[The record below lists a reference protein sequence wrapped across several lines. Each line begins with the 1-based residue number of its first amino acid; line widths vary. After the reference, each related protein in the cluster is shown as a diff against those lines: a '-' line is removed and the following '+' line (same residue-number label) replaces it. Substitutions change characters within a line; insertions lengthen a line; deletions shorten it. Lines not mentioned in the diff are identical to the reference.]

1 MKQTIRPGIFETNSS
16 STHAIVVPHDV
27 TEKNYSIYDSL
38 RHDYGFGREECRL
51 VDDWDEK
58 LAYVYLIL
66 KDYESYNE
74 NRIHKITLKDIE
86 EFKQTVNDIF
96 NDFFKKEDNCC
107 YYVKPDEVF
116 KFVDKDGNDKGS
128 PLHTYSIGFNAGC
141 FVDHVEDFDENGF
154 LDLVLNDKEFLKRF
168 LFNRD
173 SYITVGGDEY
183 RGYNIKTIGFE
194 YDYDEDYE
202 NTEFWNK
209 IEEYEK
215 DKDVFFK
222 GN

>member
-16 STHAIVVPHDV
+16 STHAIVVPHNV
-27 TEKNYSIYDSL
+27 NEENYSIYDSL
-38 RHDYGFGREECRL
+38 EHDYGFGREECRL

-96 NDFFKKEDNCC
+96 NDFFKKKDNCC

-116 KFVDKDGNDKGS
+116 KFVDK
-128 PLHTYSIGFNAGC
+128 GFYASC

>member
-1 MKQTIRPGIFETNSS
+1 MKQTIRPGVFETNSS
-16 STHAIVVPHDV
+16 STHAIVVPHNV
-27 TEKNYSIYDSL
+27 NEENYSIYDSL
-38 RHDYGFGREECRL
+38 SHDYGFGREECRL

-74 NRIHKITLKDIE
+74 NRVHKITLKDIE

-96 NDFFKKEDNCC
+96 NDFFKKEDNCY

-116 KFVDKDGNDKGS
+116 KFVDK
-128 PLHTYSIGFNAGC
+128 GFYASC

-209 IEEYEK
+209 IEEYKK

>member
-16 STHAIVVPHDV
+16 STHAIVVPHNV
-27 TEKNYSIYDSL
+27 NEENYSIYDSL
-38 RHDYGFGREECRL
+38 EHDYGFGREECRL

-96 NDFFKKEDNCC
+96 NDFFKKKDNCC

-116 KFVDKDGNDKGS
+116 KFVDK
-128 PLHTYSIGFNAGC
+128 GFYASC

-154 LDLVLNDKEFLKRF
+154 LDLILNDKEFLKRF

-209 IEEYEK
+209 VEEYEK